1 MIAEGLENTASYN
14 ISLRKSSELL
24 ITFFFSFFHFILWVA
39 YYVCVSQPQS
49 SEVICIKLQMA
60 ANCHTSSKQ
69 DAYSLPFL
77 LRSSAGSIE

>member
-24 ITFFFSFFHFILWVA
+24 ITFLFLFYFILWVA
-39 YYVCVSQPQS
+39 YHVCVSQPQS